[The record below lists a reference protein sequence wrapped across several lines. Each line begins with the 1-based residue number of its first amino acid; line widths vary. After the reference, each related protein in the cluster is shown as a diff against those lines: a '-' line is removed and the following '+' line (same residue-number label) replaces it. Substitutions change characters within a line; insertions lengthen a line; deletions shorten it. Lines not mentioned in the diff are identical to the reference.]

1 MPKPTSTLRSTSARR
16 LVEGESTL
24 LAVQPPLVAIDYPA
38 TSKSKHTTTQALA
51 LGHGTETTSRST
63 PFYLSSNF
71 GVISPRHG
79 ASTAF
84 IILITITNKQK
95 TQHTNRTQTID
106 GERMERLV
114 LANTD
119 SQHSS
124 SSTTHS
130 KCWSVATRSLF
141 LKYPN
146 LRFSILGVYK
156 RAACMHLACP

>member
-1 MPKPTSTLRSTSARR
+1 LTISPPAKANT
-16 LVEGESTL
+16 
-24 LAVQPPLVAIDYPA
+24 PPLKHWHSDTAPKQLAALRLSICRAISELY
-38 TSKSKHTTTQALA
+38 HL
-51 LGHGTETTSRST
+51 
-63 PFYLSSNF
+63 
-71 GVISPRHG
+71 RHG

-141 LKYPN
+141 LKYPTM
-146 LRFSILGVYK
+146 RFSSSEYTNVPHACISPVHSFTVSAPPVGVELG
-156 RAACMHLACP
+156 R